1 MDRSIPVTENPII
14 PRMIHELFEGQ
25 ARSTPNH
32 TALILGEKSLSY
44 KELNERAN
52 KLARKLR
59 EKGVQADSIVGIMV
73 NRSFEMIIGI
83 LGVLK
88 AGGAYLPIDPA
99 YPADRIQF
107 MLEDSSTH
115 ILLSQKKFIEGIH
128 CEGDFINLDERDI
141 YAGDDSN
148 PAIINSSRD
157 LAYVIYTSG
166 STGTPKGVMIEH
178 GAVCNFI
185 RGISEKIDFSEGK
198 TILALT
204 TISFDI
210 FVMETLLPLSRGL
223 TVVIADELHQKNPKL
238 LNKLII
244 QNHVDM
250 LQSTPSGM
258 QLLLRYDEELQGLKC
273 LKEVMVGGEPF
284 PTSLLERL
292 KRLSNAKIYNL
303 YGPTETTVWST
314 LKDVSLCSSI
324 NIGKPICN
332 TQIYIVNENSGLQ
345 PVTEEGE
352 LCIAGDGL
360 ARGYL
365 NRPELTE
372 EKFVANPFNPG
383 SKMYRTGDLAQWLP
397 DGNIEFL
404 GRIDNQIKLNGY
416 RIELEEIEYQLLKH
430 HSIKEAVVIAKEGK
444 EGNKFLCAYFMSDIE
459 LQDTVLKEYLSKS
472 LPQYMIPPS
481 FMRLEKFPLTPN
493 GKMDRKCLP
502 EIQNNETSG
511 INEEQQITEDSEE
524 HEIEARVKTIIRA
537 SIDIQIQEDRI
548 NLKNRFSDFGIDSL
562 LYIKIVVLIENEF
575 GLKFDDDAL
584 NMETFPDI
592 QSFITYIVSKSK

>member
-1 MDRSIPVTENPII
+1 MDRSIPVTENPIT

-25 ARSTPNH
+25 ALSTPNH
-32 TALILGEKSLSY
+32 TALVLGEKSLSY
-44 KELNERAN
+44 KELNGRAN
-52 KLARKLR
+52 QLARKLR
-59 EKGVQADSIVGIMV
+59 EKGVQADGIVGIMV

-128 CEGDFINLDERDI
+128 YEGDFINLDDRDI

-223 TVVIADELHQKNPKL
+223 TVVIADESQQKNPKL
-238 LNKLII
+238 LNKLIV

-258 QLLLRYDEELQGLKC
+258 QLLLQYDEELQGLKY
-273 LKEVMVGGEPF
+273 LKEIMVGGEPF
-284 PTSLLERL
+284 PTSLLERI

-314 LKDVSLCSSI
+314 LKEVSLCSSI

-332 TQIYIVNENSGLQ
+332 TQIYIVDENSGLQ
-345 PVTEEGE
+345 HVTEEGE

-430 HSIKEAVVIAKEGK
+430 NSIKEAVVIAKEGK
-444 EGNKFLCAYFMSDIE
+444 EEKKILCAYFMSDIE

-472 LPQYMIPPS
+472 LPQYMIPPY

-502 EIQNNETSG
+502 EIQNNETYG
-511 INEEQQITEDSEE
+511 VNEEQQITEDSEE

-592 QSFITYIVSKSK
+592 QSFITYIVLKSK

>member
-1 MDRSIPVTENPII
+1 MNP
-14 PRMIHELFEGQ
+14 
-25 ARSTPNH
+25 
-32 TALILGEKSLSY
+32 K
-44 KELNERAN
+44 
-52 KLARKLR
+52 
-59 EKGVQADSIVGIMV
+59 
-73 NRSFEMIIGI
+73 
-83 LGVLK
+83 
-88 AGGAYLPIDPA
+88 
-99 YPADRIQF
+99 
-107 MLEDSSTH
+107 
-115 ILLSQKKFIEGIH
+115 
-128 CEGDFINLDERDI
+128 
-141 YAGDDSN
+141 
-148 PAIINSSRD
+148 
-157 LAYVIYTSG
+157 
-166 STGTPKGVMIEH
+166 
-178 GAVCNFI
+178 
-185 RGISEKIDFSEGK
+185 
-198 TILALT
+198 
-204 TISFDI
+204 
-210 FVMETLLPLSRGL
+210 
-223 TVVIADELHQKNPKL
+223 QKNPKL
-238 LNKLII
+238 LNELII

-250 LQSTPSGM
+250 LQSTPSRM
-258 QLLLRYDEELQGLKC
+258 QLLLRYDEELQGLKY
-273 LKEVMVGGEPF
+273 LKEIMVGGEPL

-292 KRLSNAKIYNL
+292 KCLSNAKIYNL

-332 TQIYIVNENSGLQ
+332 TQIYIVDENSGLQ

-472 LPQYMIPPS
+472 LPQYMIPPY

-493 GKMDRKCLP
+493 GKMDRKWLP
-502 EIQNNETSG
+502 EIQNNETSDV
-511 INEEQQITEDSEE
+511 NEEQQITEDSEE
-524 HEIEARVKTIIRA
+524 NEIEARVKTIIRA
-537 SIDIQIQEDRI
+537 SIDIQIQEDSI

-592 QSFITYIVSKSK
+592 QRFITYIVSKSK

>member
-1 MDRSIPVTENPII
+1 MDRNIPVTENPIT
-14 PRMIHELFEGQ
+14 PHMIHRLFESQ
-25 ARSTPNH
+25 ALSTPNN

-52 KLARKLR
+52 QLAWKLR
-59 EKGVQADSIVGIMV
+59 EKGVQADRIVGIMV

-107 MLEDSSTH
+107 MLEDSSSH
-115 ILLSQKKFIEGIH
+115 ILLSQKKFVEGIH
-128 CEGDFINLDERDI
+128 YEGDFINLDEKAI

-148 PAIINSSRD
+148 PAIINSSKD

-223 TVVIADELHQKNPKL
+223 SVVIADESQQKNPKL
-238 LNKLII
+238 LNELII

-250 LQSTPSGM
+250 LQSTPSRM
-258 QLLLRYDEELQGLKC
+258 QLLLRYDEELQGLKY
-273 LKEVMVGGEPF
+273 LKEIMVGGEPL

-292 KRLSNAKIYNL
+292 KCLSNAKIYNL

-332 TQIYIVNENSGLQ
+332 TQIYIVDENSGLQ

-472 LPQYMIPPS
+472 LPQYMIPPY

-493 GKMDRKCLP
+493 GKMDRKWLP
-502 EIQNNETSG
+502 EIQNNETSDV
-511 INEEQQITEDSEE
+511 NEEQQITEDSEE
-524 HEIEARVKTIIRA
+524 NEIEARVKTIIRA
-537 SIDIQIQEDRI
+537 SIDIQIQEDSI

-592 QSFITYIVSKSK
+592 QRFITYIVSKSK

>member
-1 MDRSIPVTENPII
+1 MDRNIPIIENPII

-52 KLARKLR
+52 QLARKLR
-59 EKGVQADSIVGIMV
+59 EKGVQADRIVGIMV

-107 MLEDSSTH
+107 MLEDSSSH

-128 CEGDFINLDERDI
+128 YEGDYINLDERDI

-223 TVVIADELHQKNPKL
+223 SVVIADESQQKNPKL
-238 LNKLII
+238 LNELII

-258 QLLLRYDEELQGLKC
+258 QLLLRYDEELQGLKY
-273 LKEVMVGGEPF
+273 LKEIMVGGEPF

-303 YGPTETTVWST
+303 YGPTEATVWST

-332 TQIYIVNENSGLQ
+332 TQIYIVDENSGLQ

-365 NRPELTE
+365 NRPELTK
-372 EKFVANPFNPG
+372 EKFVANPFNPR

-472 LPQYMIPPS
+472 LPQYMIPPY
-481 FMRLEKFPLTPN
+481 FMRLENFPLTTN

-502 EIQNNETSG
+502 EIQNNETYG
-511 INEEQQITEDSEE
+511 VNEEQQITEDYEE

-537 SIDIQIQEDRI
+537 SIDIQIQEDSI

-584 NMETFPDI
+584 NMETFSDI

>member
-1 MDRSIPVTENPII
+1 MDRNIPVTENPIT
-14 PRMIHELFEGQ
+14 PHMIHELFESQ
-25 ARSTPNH
+25 ALSTPNN

-44 KELNERAN
+44 KELNKRAN
-52 KLARKLR
+52 QLAWKLR
-59 EKGVQADSIVGIMV
+59 EKGVQADRIVGIMV

-88 AGGAYLPIDPA
+88 AGGAYLPIDPV

-107 MLEDSSTH
+107 MLEDSSSH

-128 CEGDFINLDERDI
+128 YEGDYINLDERDI

-223 TVVIADELHQKNPKL
+223 SVVIADESQQKNPKL
-238 LNKLII
+238 LNELII

-258 QLLLRYDEELQGLKC
+258 QLLLRYDEELQGLKY
-273 LKEVMVGGEPF
+273 LKEIMVGGEPF

-303 YGPTETTVWST
+303 YGPTEATVWST

-332 TQIYIVNENSGLQ
+332 TQIYIVNENNRLQ

-416 RIELEEIEYQLLKH
+416 RIELDEIEYQLLKH

-472 LPQYMIPPS
+472 LPQYMIPPY
-481 FMRLEKFPLTPN
+481 FMRLENFPLTPN

-502 EIQNNETSG
+502 EIQNNETYG
-511 INEEQQITEDSEE
+511 VNEEQQITEDSEE
-524 HEIEARVKTIIRA
+524 NEIEARVKTIIRA
-537 SIDIQIQEDRI
+537 SIDIQIQEDSI

>member
-1 MDRSIPVTENPII
+1 MDRSIPVIENPIT
-14 PRMIHELFEGQ
+14 PRMIHGLFERQ
-25 ARSTPNH
+25 ALSTPNH
-32 TALILGEKSLSY
+32 TALVLGEKSLSY

-52 KLARKLR
+52 QLARKLR
-59 EKGVQADSIVGIMV
+59 EKGVQADRIVGIMV
-73 NRSFEMIIGI
+73 NRSFEMLIGI

-128 CEGDFINLDERDI
+128 YEGDFINLDEREL

-223 TVVIADELHQKNPKL
+223 TVVIADESQQKNPKL
-238 LNKLII
+238 LNELII

-258 QLLLRYDEELQGLKC
+258 QMLLRYDEEMQGLKY
-273 LKEVMVGGEPF
+273 LKEIMVGGEPL

-314 LKDVSLCSSI
+314 LKDITLCSNI

-332 TQIYIVNENSGLQ
+332 TQIYIVNENIGLQ
-345 PVTEEGE
+345 HVAEEGE

-372 EKFVANPFNPG
+372 EKFVTNPFNPG

-416 RIELEEIEYQLLKH
+416 RIELEEIEYQLIKH

-472 LPQYMIPPS
+472 LPHYMIPPY

-493 GKMDRKCLP
+493 GKMDRGRLP
-502 EIQNNETSG
+502 EIQNNDTSG
-511 INEEQQITEDSEE
+511 INEEQKITGDSEE
-524 HEIEARVKTIIRA
+524 HIIEARVKTIIRA

-562 LYIKIVVLIENEF
+562 LYIKIVILIENEF
-575 GLKFDDDAL
+575 CLKFDDAAL

>member
-1 MDRSIPVTENPII
+1 MDRNIPIIENPII

-52 KLARKLR
+52 QLARKLR
-59 EKGVQADSIVGIMV
+59 EKGVQADRIVGIMV

-88 AGGAYLPIDPA
+88 AGGAYLPIDPV

-107 MLEDSSTH
+107 MLEDSSSH

-128 CEGDFINLDERDI
+128 YEGDYINLDERDI

-223 TVVIADELHQKNPKL
+223 SVVIADESQQKNPKL
-238 LNKLII
+238 LNELII

-258 QLLLRYDEELQGLKC
+258 QLLLRYDEELQGLKY
-273 LKEVMVGGEPF
+273 LKEIMVGGEPF

-303 YGPTETTVWST
+303 YGPTEATVWST

-332 TQIYIVNENSGLQ
+332 TQIYIVDENSGLQ

-383 SKMYRTGDLAQWLP
+383 SKMYRTGDLVQWLP

-472 LPQYMIPPS
+472 LPQYMIPPY
-481 FMRLEKFPLTPN
+481 FMRLENFPLTPN

-502 EIQNNETSG
+502 EIQNNETYG
-511 INEEQQITEDSEE
+511 VNEEQQITEDSEE

>member
-25 ARSTPNH
+25 ALSTPNH
-32 TALILGEKSLSY
+32 TALVLGEKSLSY
-44 KELNERAN
+44 KELNGRAN
-52 KLARKLR
+52 QLARKLR
-59 EKGVQADSIVGIMV
+59 EKGAQADRIVGIMV

-107 MLEDSSTH
+107 MLEDSSAH

-128 CEGDFINLDERDI
+128 YEGDFINLDERDI

-223 TVVIADELHQKNPKL
+223 TVVIANESQQKNPKL
-238 LNKLII
+238 LNGLII

-258 QLLLRYDEELQGLKC
+258 QMLLRYDEELQGLKY
-273 LKEVMVGGEPF
+273 LKEIMVGGEPF
-284 PTSLLERL
+284 PTSLLERI

-324 NIGKPICN
+324 NIGKTICN
-332 TQIYIVNENSGLQ
+332 TQIYIVDENSGLQ
-345 PVTEEGE
+345 HVTEEGE

-444 EGNKFLCAYFMSDIE
+444 EEKKFLCAYFISDIE

-472 LPQYMIPPS
+472 LPKYMIPPY

-493 GKMDRKCLP
+493 GKIDRKCLP
-502 EIQNNETSG
+502 EIQNNETYG
-511 INEEQQITEDSEE
+511 VNEEQQITEDSEE

-548 NLKNRFSDFGIDSL
+548 SLKNRFSDFGIDSL
-562 LYIKIVVLIENEF
+562 IYIKIVVLIENEF

-592 QSFITYIVSKSK
+592 QSFITYIELKSK

>member
-1 MDRSIPVTENPII
+1 MDRNIPIIENPII

-52 KLARKLR
+52 QLARKLR
-59 EKGVQADSIVGIMV
+59 EKGVQADRIVGIMV

-107 MLEDSSTH
+107 MLEDSSSH

-128 CEGDFINLDERDI
+128 YEGDYINLDERDI

-223 TVVIADELHQKNPKL
+223 SVVIADESQQKNPKL
-238 LNKLII
+238 LNELII

-258 QLLLRYDEELQGLKC
+258 QLLLRYDEELQGLKY
-273 LKEVMVGGEPF
+273 LKEIMVGGEPF

-303 YGPTETTVWST
+303 YGPTEATVWST

-332 TQIYIVNENSGLQ
+332 TQIYIVDENSGLQ

-383 SKMYRTGDLAQWLP
+383 SKMYRTGDLVQWLP

-472 LPQYMIPPS
+472 LPQYMIPPY
-481 FMRLEKFPLTPN
+481 FMRLENFPLTPN

-502 EIQNNETSG
+502 EIQNNETYG
-511 INEEQQITEDSEE
+511 VNEEQQITEDSEE

-537 SIDIQIQEDRI
+537 SIDIQIQEDSI

>member
-1 MDRSIPVTENPII
+1 MDRNIPVTENPIT
-14 PRMIHELFEGQ
+14 PHMIHRLFESQ
-25 ARSTPNH
+25 ALSTPNN

-44 KELNERAN
+44 KELNKRAN
-52 KLARKLR
+52 QLAWKLR
-59 EKGVQADSIVGIMV
+59 EKGVQADRIVGIMV

-107 MLEDSSTH
+107 MLEDSSSH
-115 ILLSQKKFIEGIH
+115 ILLSQKKFVEGIH
-128 CEGDFINLDERDI
+128 YEGDFINLDEKAI

-148 PAIINSSRD
+148 PAIINSSKD

-185 RGISEKIDFSEGK
+185 WGISEKIDFSEGK

-223 TVVIADELHQKNPKL
+223 SVVIADESQQKNPKL
-238 LNKLII
+238 LNELII

-258 QLLLRYDEELQGLKC
+258 QLLLRYDEELQGLKY
-273 LKEVMVGGEPF
+273 LKEIMVGGEPL

-332 TQIYIVNENSGLQ
+332 TQIYIVDENSGLQ

-472 LPQYMIPPS
+472 LPQYMIPPY
-481 FMRLEKFPLTPN
+481 FMRLEKFPLMPN
-493 GKMDRKCLP
+493 GKMDRKWLP
-502 EIQNNETSG
+502 EIQNNETSDV
-511 INEEQQITEDSEE
+511 NEEQQITEDSEE
-524 HEIEARVKTIIRA
+524 NEIEARVKTIIRA
-537 SIDIQIQEDRI
+537 SIDIQIQEDSI

-592 QSFITYIVSKSK
+592 QRFITYIVSKSK